1 MGNPQTAGFFAELR
15 GPEASGKVKP
25 MIGGRIMETPLQIKV
40 HNIPASESYESV
52 IREKVD
58 KLASVYDRITHC
70 RVVID
75 APHRHRTHGFLY
87 TVRIHLTVPNGEVVV
102 KREPNEDLYVAI
114 RDAFNAAKRQLQ
126 DFARRQRGDVK
137 VHEETPVATVAK
149 VFPVEGYGFLLTPDG
164 REIYFHRNSM
174 VDGDFDQLETGA
186 EVRFSEEQGMNG
198 PQAST
203 VSLISAS
210 GGKG

>member
-1 MGNPQTAGFFAELR
+1 
-15 GPEASGKVKP
+15 
-25 MIGGRIMETPLQIKV
+25 METPLQIKV

-58 KLASVYDRITHC
+58 KLASVYDKITNC

-75 APHRHRTHGFLY
+75 APHRHRQHGYLY
-87 TVRIHLTVPNGEVVV
+87 DVRIHLTVPNGELVV
-102 KREPNEDLYVAI
+102 KREPNEDIYVAI

-137 VHEETPVATVAK
+137 IHIPVPIAAVAK
-149 VFPVEGYGFLLTPDG
+149 LFPEEGYGFLETADG
-164 REIYFHRNSM
+164 REIYFHRNS
-174 VDGDFDQLETGA
+174 VLNGDFENLKIGT
-186 EVRFSEEQGMNG
+186 EVRFAEEQGVNG

-203 VSLISAS
+203 LTILEEPA
-210 GGKG
+210 GEE